1 MLLLTREEERL
12 AEGRL
17 EEKFDT
23 ARRMR
28 KMGMNDSDIHKI
40 TELSLEEI
48 KNI

>member
-28 KMGMNDSDIHKI
+28 EMGIDDSIIHQA
-40 TELSLEEI
+40 TNLSLEEI